1 MRHCT
6 VIQRR
11 STGLNLKM
19 RDKVFPNRKKTTN
32 MEVLESWPSQ
42 RTASDSLLLD
52 ISVGLVGKVS
62 GRK

>member
-1 MRHCT
+1 
-6 VIQRR
+6 
-11 STGLNLKM
+11 M